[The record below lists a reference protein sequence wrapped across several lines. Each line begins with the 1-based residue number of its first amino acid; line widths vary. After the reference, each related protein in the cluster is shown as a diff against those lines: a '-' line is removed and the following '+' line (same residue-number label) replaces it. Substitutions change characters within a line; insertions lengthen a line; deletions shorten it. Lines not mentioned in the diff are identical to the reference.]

1 MARTKY
7 EHNRITAF
15 EIDGRPVS
23 IASAELA
30 RIYTLDNDDEVINLE
45 WEVAGKSQEEI
56 LAGVHDFA
64 MTINGKRLPQK
75 GVFKETHADGWWVF
89 KIVGLDTLKPI
100 P

>member
-15 EIDGRPVS
+15 EIDGKPIT

-30 RIYTLDNDDEVINLE
+30 RIYTIDNDDEVVNLE
-45 WEVAGKSQEEI
+45 WEVAGKATEEVS
-56 LAGVHDFA
+56 AGVHQFV
-64 MTINGKRLPQK
+64 MTINGKRLAQK

-89 KIVGLDTLKPI
+89 KIVGLDQLKSF
-100 P
+100 